1 MSTMRETHL
10 LLHILQY
17 FDAYRVFKLPG
28 NMRMM
33 HTLEKKLETLVL
45 IQNTKSS
52 HSNFIQFVA
61 HISDLYPVLVLNLS

>member
-28 NMRMM
+28 NMPMNR
-33 HTLEKKLETLVL
+33 TLKKKLETFVL
-45 IQNTKSS
+45 IQNTKLS
-52 HSNFIQFVA
+52 HSNFI
-61 HISDLYPVLVLNLS
+61 

>member
-28 NMRMM
+28 NMPMNR
-33 HTLEKKLETLVL
+33 TLKKKLETFVL
-45 IQNTKSS
+45 IQNTEFS
-52 HSNFIQFVA
+52 HSNFIQFVI
-61 HISDLYPVLVLNLS
+61 HISDL